1 MDKLILSYN
10 YISLNKNNLSEN
22 NKKNILYFDNL
33 RIISSF
39 AVIIIHI
46 SATYYF
52 AFNLNSLNWKIAFYF
67 NGISRF
73 SVPIFFMISGNLF
86 LKKEITFRIL
96 FFKYINNLFIHYIIW
111 SLIYSIYEINF
122 SQININDIIFICF
135 QGHYH
140 LWYLKTTI
148 GLYMIVPF
156 LRVIIKKD
164 YLLEVF
170 LLLSFLFNFV
180 IPIFSSF
187 LFSYSKKYYDLFKN
201 FENSLKLNFIKGY
214 IFYYIFGFYINR
226 ILIINKYIRICIYIF
241 GIIGLVFTT
250 KIAYIIAIKQGK
262 KISYNSPFNINIL
275 LYTQSIFIFFKIY
288 FNNLKLIKIHVI
300 KLISKSTFGVYLIHP
315 LIIKI
320 LRKKNK
326 YIKLNLDII
335 YRIPY
340 LSIIVFIISLLISI
354 FLKFIPFIGK
364 YLI

>member
-1 MDKLILSYN
+1 MC
-10 YISLNKNNLSEN
+10 
-22 NKKNILYFDNL
+22 
-33 RIISSF
+33 
-39 AVIIIHI
+39 
-46 SATYYF
+46 
-52 AFNLNSLNWKIAFYF
+52 
-67 NGISRF
+67 
-73 SVPIFFMISGNLF
+73 
-86 LKKEITFRIL
+86 
-96 FFKYINNLFIHYIIW
+96 FK
-111 SLIYSIYEINF
+111 
-122 SQININDIIFICF
+122 
-135 QGHYH
+135 GHYH

-250 KIAYIIAIKQGK
+250 KIAYIIEIKQGK
-262 KISYNSPFNINIL
+262 KTAYNSPFNINIL

-288 FNNLKLIKIHVI
+288 FNNLKLIKIQVI
-300 KLISKSTFGVYLIHP
+300 KLISKSTFGIYLIHP

-320 LRKKNK
+320 LRKNNK